1 MCVLSAKNICKD
13 FYGVNVLE
21 NVNFELKSGE
31 IHALVGENGAG
42 KSTLIKIISG
52 VYKKTS
58 GKIEINGKEVLFQD
72 PNEAL
77 KAGITVIHQELSL
90 IPQLSVGENV
100 FLNQEP
106 MKGSII
112 IDWDKIRTESRKVLE
127 SIGSHLNV
135 DLPSS
140 SLSVAEKQMV
150 MIAKVLVQKSKILIM
165 DEPSSSLT
173 KKEIDYLFKLLRNL
187 KETGLSIIYISHKL
201 SEIFEITDRITVIRN
216 GKNVACLDINKT
228 NPQAISNLMLGTTI
242 MGEQYTKRES
252 YHGKKKDEILRL
264 EKVSDGKVVKDV
276 SFKLNKGEILGITGL
291 LGSGKTEVAKIIYGI
306 SPLTSG
312 KIYYRG
318 ENIKI
323 NSPDQAINFG
333 IAYLPENRR
342 EEGLIPQM
350 SVRENATLSSLN
362 LISTYFGKINQ
373 KQEKEIVKKNVKKF
387 NIITQSIEQI
397 IHNLSGGNQQKV
409 VLSRCVNI
417 KPEILILDEPTKGV
431 DVGAKFEI
439 YKLIQSLANEGSA
452 IIFISME
459 VKEVIGVCDRV
470 CILKDGFSVGDFS
483 EEEKNK
489 ENILSFI

>member
-1 MCVLSAKNICKD
+1 MYVLSAKNICKD
-13 FYGVNVLE
+13 FGSVNVLE

-31 IHALVGENGAG
+31 IHGLVGENGAG

-58 GKIEINGKEVLFQD
+58 GKIEIDGKEVLFQD

-77 KAGITVIHQELSL
+77 EAGIAVIYQELSL
-90 IPQLSVGENV
+90 IPQLSIGENI

-112 IDWDKIRTESRKVLE
+112 DWNKIRTESRKVLE
-127 SIGSHLNV
+127 SIGAHLNV
-135 DLPSS
+135 ELSSS

-150 MIAKVLVQKSKILIM
+150 MIAKALVQKSKIFIM
-165 DEPSSSLT
+165 DEPSSSLA
-173 KKEIDYLFKLLRNL
+173 KKEIDYLFKLLRDL

-201 SEIFEITDRITVIRN
+201 SEIFEISDRITVIRN

-228 NPQAISNLMLGTTI
+228 NPQAISNLMLGTI
-242 MGEQYTKRES
+242 MGEQYTKREP
-252 YHGKKKDEILRL
+252 YHGKKDEILRL

-276 SFKLNKGEILGITGL
+276 SFKLNKGEILGIIGL

-306 SPLTSG
+306 VPLTSG

-350 SVRENATLSSLN
+350 SVRENATLSSLK
-362 LISTYFGKINQ
+362 LISKYFGKINQ
-373 KQEKEIVKKNVKKF
+373 KQEKEIVKENVKKF

-397 IHNLSGGNQQKV
+397 IHDLSGGNQQKV

-417 KPEILILDEPTKGV
+417 KPEILILDEPTNGV
-431 DVGAKFEI
+431 DVGAKVEI
-439 YKLIQSLANEGSA
+439 YRFIRNLANEGSA
-452 IIFISME
+452 IILISME
-459 VKEVIGVCDRV
+459 AKEVISVCDRV
-470 CILKDGFSVGDFS
+470 CILKDGFSVGDFN
-483 EEEKNK
+483 EKEKFK
-489 ENILSFI
+489 ENVLSFI